1 MQNMVD
7 KAEILYDSYRNKR
20 YTNIGILNDMDI
32 VHGFGFA
39 DGIYRDDKE
48 KSSNQFSPT
57 DNFTKFLIYSKLWEL
72 KNEPP
77 RDDEIND

>member
-1 MQNMVD
+1 MQNMVEQS
-7 KAEILYDSYRNKR
+7 EIIYQNYIDKR
-20 YTNIGILNDMDI
+20 YTNIAILNDLNI
-32 VHGFGFA
+32 IHGFGFA
-39 DGIYRDDKE
+39 DGIYHDDGLKP
-48 KSSNQFSPT
+48 SDQFSPT